1 MNEKAVNYSCPNC
14 GGKLVFNAE
23 TQKFSCEWCASEFD
37 ESDLSGKSN
46 ADEDLG
52 SAAAEEFRNG
62 TNLYICDSCG
72 AEIIADENT
81 AAAFCCYCHSP
92 VTLKGRLSGA
102 LCPEKIIPF
111 AKTKENA
118 IEGFKQ
124 WCGKKLFLPSGF
136 TSQAAL
142 EKITGL
148 YVPYWL
154 CDTKMHGRMTAKAE
168 ITHSHRSGDTT
179 ITNHKE
185 FMVDREIDLEFN
197 GLPADGSKKLDDEMM
212 DAIEPFDYSALKD
225 FSMTYL
231 QGFYADK
238 YDVSSSEVRPRLEI
252 RMNEAA
258 KGAIMASIVGY
269 STVIPVS
276 FDTRINNI
284 KWHYAMLPVWLMS
297 YRYKDKNYYYAMN
310 GQTGKF
316 SGIMPVSAAKITVGA
331 LIVALIA
338 GLIGGMLFGL
348 R

>member
-1 MNEKAVNYSCPNC
+1 MNNTAVNYSCPNC
-14 GGKLVFNAE
+14 GGKLVYSAE
-23 TQKFSCEWCASEFD
+23 NQNFYCEWCASEFN
-37 ESDLSGKSN
+37 ESDLSNINN
-46 ADEDLG
+46 ADSELHSD
-52 SAAAEEFRNG
+52 AAEEFRNG
-62 TNLYICDSCG
+62 TNLYICNSCG

-81 AAAFCCYCHSP
+81 AASFCCYCHSP
-92 VTLKGRLSGA
+92 VTLKGRLSGE
-102 LCPEKIIPF
+102 LCPEKVIPF
-111 AKTKENA
+111 TKTKENA

-136 TSQAAL
+136 TSEAAL

-154 CDTKMHGRMTAKAE
+154 CDTKMKGRMTAKAE

-185 FMVDREIDLEFN
+185 FMVDREINLDFN
-197 GLPADGSKKLDDEMM
+197 GLPADGSRKLDDEMM

-238 YDVSSSEVRPRLEI
+238 YDVGSNEVQPRLEQ
-252 RMNEAA
+252 RMNDAT
-258 KGAIMASIVGY
+258 KGAILASIIGY
-269 STVIPVS
+269 NTVIPMS
-276 FDTRINNI
+276 FDTQIYDI

-297 YRYKDKNYYYAMN
+297 YKYKGKNYYYAMN

-316 SGIMPVSAAKITVGA
+316 SGIMPVSAVKVAIGA
-331 LIVALIA
+331 LIIAVIA
-338 GLIGGMLFGL
+338 GAMGGMLFGL